1 MSVHDVIVIG
11 GSLAGAACV
20 RRLERM
26 GIDAIALERDRF
38 PRPKVCGGFLSP
50 GAVDCLGQLGLV
62 DEILDAGAVEVT
74 SARVRAGSAEVEF
87 PFKRRG
93 LGISR
98 TVLDE
103 VVAGHTRVKQ
113 GCGVHE
119 VKRHGRMFHVNGM
132 ECSVVIDAAGKL
144 SRFTKRRGA
153 GDFGIQYVEP
163 GTQGPVLKF
172 SFFDHG
178 YGGSVSVE
186 RGRSNS
192 CFLVKKDALRQYID
206 RGDCLVTG
214 PLAYDRLPGD
224 FIAVGDAAGMVDP
237 FCGEGMRHALETGM
251 LAAQIVAQGIR
262 RGANYE
268 EMKAEYEAEWGRRW
282 AAKRMIGAMIRR
294 LLAHRRAFAAGLRVS
309 PAWLVN
315 RMWD

>member
-1 MSVHDVIVIG
+1 MHDVIVIG

-38 PRPKVCGGFLSP
+38 PRPKVCGGFISP
-50 GAVDCLGQLGLV
+50 GAVDCLGRLGLL

-74 SARVRAGSAEVEF
+74 SARVRAGSAEVEILF
-87 PFKRRG
+87 ERRG

-98 TVLDE
+98 AVLDE
-103 VVAGHTRVKQ
+103 VVARHARVKQ

-119 VKRHGRMFHVNGM
+119 VKRHGRLFHVNGM

-144 SRFTKRRGA
+144 SRFTKRRGT
-153 GDFGIQYVEP
+153 GDFGVQYVQP
-163 GTQGPVLKF
+163 GTEGAVLKF
-172 SFFDHG
+172 FFFDDG

-186 RGRSNS
+186 RGRLNS
-192 CFLVKKDALRQYID
+192 CFLVKKHALHKYID
-206 RGDCLVTG
+206 RKDCLVTG
-214 PLAYDRLPGD
+214 PLAYDKLPGD

-251 LAAQIVAQGIR
+251 LAAQIVVQGIR

-268 EMKAEYEAEWGRRW
+268 EMKAKYEAEWRRRW
-282 AAKRMIGAMIRR
+282 AAKRMAGAMIRR
-294 LLAHRRAFAAGLRVS
+294 LLAHRRAFASALRVS
-309 PAWLVN
+309 PLWLLN